1 MNRESNPRGLRDF
14 NSPLLK
20 YNSDQISHYLQIFG
34 LCLQIFF
41 RTLKSTVG
49 YNNSFKKATNAIK
62 LSVNKSVHLEMKSVV
77 IRHMDVGPLKINRR
91 NSHHSDPIERREQIS
106 TVTLNF
112 REGQVK
118 STTINR
124 EVPKIL
130 NSSFKD
136 IPED

>member
-1 MNRESNPRGLRDF
+1 ME
-14 NSPLLK
+14 
-20 YNSDQISHYLQIFG
+20 
-34 LCLQIFF
+34 
-41 RTLKSTVG
+41 
-49 YNNSFKKATNAIK
+49 
-62 LSVNKSVHLEMKSVV
+62 

-91 NSHHSDPIERREQIS
+91 NSHHLDPIERREWIS

-112 REGQVK
+112 RVGQVK

-136 IPED
+136 IPEDLASS